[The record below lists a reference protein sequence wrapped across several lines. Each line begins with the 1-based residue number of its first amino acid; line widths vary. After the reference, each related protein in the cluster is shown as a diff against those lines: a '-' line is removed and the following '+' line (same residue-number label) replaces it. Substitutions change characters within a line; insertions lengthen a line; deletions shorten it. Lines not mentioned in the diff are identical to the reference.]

1 VIAGFAPW
9 NFQGNKLL
17 VGVAMVPRGEVG
29 LIFAQ
34 MGLSTGAITPELFG
48 AILLMVVVTTF
59 VVPPILGAV
68 IRRDESLEREETI
81 GPEILAPDGRR
92 QTAVGRRH

>member
-1 VIAGFAPW
+1 M
-9 NFQGNKLL
+9 L

-48 AILLMVVVTTF
+48 GIMLMVVVTTF
-59 VVPPILGAV
+59 VSAPLLDAV
-68 IRRDESLEREETI
+68 IRRDHEIEREHSLE
-81 GPEILAPDGRR
+81 PEALAPGGRR
-92 QTAVGRRH
+92 QTTAGRRH